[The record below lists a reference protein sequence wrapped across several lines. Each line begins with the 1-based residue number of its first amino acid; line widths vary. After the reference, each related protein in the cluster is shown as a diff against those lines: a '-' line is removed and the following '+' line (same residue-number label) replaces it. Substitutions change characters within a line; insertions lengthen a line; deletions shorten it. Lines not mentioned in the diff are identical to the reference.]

1 MNEEMTKEEIIG
13 LQSEMNVF
21 DRLLT
26 FKDKLLDISVDVPFM
41 DEPLKIYY
49 MVLKKEDEPDID
61 MPSDI
66 MDWQPNE
73 RFKFLLKQSE
83 ARVWAMIKKANKHKD
98 VPKKYKFSQ
107 KNWDAIKKTFPDITE
122 MIVGRITGSLDKM
135 LENFIIG
142 RPTQK

>member
-1 MNEEMTKEEIIG
+1 
-13 LQSEMNVF
+13 MNVF

-61 MPSDI
+61 MPPDI
-66 MDWQPNE
+66 MEWKPNE

-83 ARVWAMIKKANKHKD
+83 ARVWAMIKRGNKHKD
-98 VPKKYKFSQ
+98 VPKKYKLSQ
-107 KNWDAIKKTFPDITE
+107 KNWDKIKKTFPDITE